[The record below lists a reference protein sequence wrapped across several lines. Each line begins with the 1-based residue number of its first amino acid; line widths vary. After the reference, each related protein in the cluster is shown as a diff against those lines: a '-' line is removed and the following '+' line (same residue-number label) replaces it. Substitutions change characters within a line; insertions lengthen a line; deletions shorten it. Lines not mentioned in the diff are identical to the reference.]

1 MICSFASVFCDFFFA
16 VLNSRFIKG
25 LVEAQRKELSKAVED
40 LKVEVAQRTH
50 EIRRLTEE
58 LGDKSKQTGLEL
70 KDVRNLTLCYLTLC
84 YG

>member
-1 MICSFASVFCDFFFA
+1 MRASHP
-16 VLNSRFIKG
+16 G

-70 KDVRNLTLCYLTLC
+70 KDVSYFVYLLIALIC
-84 YG
+84 FV

>member
-1 MICSFASVFCDFFFA
+1 M
-16 VLNSRFIKG
+16 
-25 LVEAQRKELSKAVED
+25 EAQRKELSKAVED

-70 KDVRNLTLCYLTLC
+70 KDVRNFSSISSISCDDL
-84 YG
+84 

>member
-1 MICSFASVFCDFFFA
+1 M
-16 VLNSRFIKG
+16 
-25 LVEAQRKELSKAVED
+25 EAQRKELSKAVED

-70 KDVRNLTLCYLTLC
+70 KDVSLRFVFQFEFQLSVINANRYQIQTIHMVEPGKRTT
-84 YG
+84 

>member
-1 MICSFASVFCDFFFA
+1 MWAIFS
-16 VLNSRFIKG
+16 G

-58 LGDKSKQTGLEL
+58 LGDKSKQTGLEI
-70 KDVRNLTLCYLTLC
+70 KDVGTWDHVFVRN
-84 YG
+84 

>member
-1 MICSFASVFCDFFFA
+1 MWGPFS
-16 VLNSRFIKG
+16 G

-70 KDVRNLTLCYLTLC
+70 KDVSIKLNCFGLAT
-84 YG
+84 